1 MEPNF
6 KSTNKNPTNKNPTNK
21 NPTMDNILELNKSIR
36 AMNSSYLHT
45 IKDTHSKLHLIDT
58 EIQTKLSNIV
68 QQTDNMRSLVNIPY
82 YSQKN

>member
-6 KSTNKNPTNKNPTNK
+6 NSANK
-21 NPTMDNILELNKSIR
+21 NPTMNNILELNKSIR

-58 EIQTKLSNIV
+58 ELQTKLTNIV
-68 QQTDNMRSLVNIPY
+68 QQTDNMRSIVNIPY
-82 YSQKN
+82 FSQKN

>member
-6 KSTNKNPTNKNPTNK
+6 KTTNKNPSL
-21 NPTMDNILELNKSIR
+21 DNILELNKSIR
-36 AMNSSYLHT
+36 ALNSSYLNT

-58 EIQTKLSNIV
+58 ELQTKLSNIV

-82 YSQKN
+82 YSHKN

>member
-6 KSTNKNPTNKNPTNK
+6 KSTNKNPT
-21 NPTMDNILELNKSIR
+21 MDNLLELNKSIR
-36 AMNSSYLHT
+36 SLNSSYLHT

-58 EIQTKLSNIV
+58 ELQTKLSNIV

-82 YSQKN
+82 FSQKN